1 MDAEREAT
9 ATDFGTYFTSSSV
22 GGRGRRS
29 RRRISKPIWKREIV
43 WFTKMGRP
51 LELQADLANWVDE
64 KNIHVSSFSGQT
76 VQQLETNYNDSA
88 FEKEALPIEK
98 LLCPEEM
105 RMWKLI

>member
-1 MDAEREAT
+1 MDAKREAT
-9 ATDFGTYFTSSSV
+9 ATWMLNA
-22 GGRGRRS
+22 RRRRQILEPIS
-29 RRRISKPIWKREIV
+29 RRHQW
-43 WFTKMGRP
+43 
-51 LELQADLANWVDE
+51 ADGEGEVDGGFL
-64 KNIHVSSFSGQT
+64 NLFGQT